1 MLRWGPRKRAAE
13 AAQNS
18 LRGTS
23 EAQGPPLQLTG
34 RHSTA
39 RLRACASPHGSSPRR
54 LSTALSPLA
63 GRGPGLGLAAAH
75 GAALP
80 GPGLGAGGAHGTH
93 GGPGRLDDG
102 HLGPARL
109 FRPELLLGLGPVP
122 RGATLGLP
130 LTFPD
135 RVGPGAHLVL
145 PFLVHALPLLGCL
158 LGLLFGDLRPIPGAR
173 ARRSASLARPFRD
186 RRERQVQAAGETC
199 RP

>member
-1 MLRWGPRKRAAE
+1 MLRSRPRKRAPE

-39 RLRACASPHGSSPRR
+39 RLRACASQHGSSPRR
-54 LSTALSPLA
+54 LSTALSPLLA

-80 GPGLGAGGAHGTH
+80 GPGLGARGAHGTR

-102 HLGPARL
+102 HLGPAPL
-109 FRPELLLGLGPVP
+109 FRPEELLLGLGPVP
-122 RGATLGLP
+122 LGATLGLP
-130 LTFPD
+130 LAFPD
-135 RVGPGAHLVL
+135 RVGPG
-145 PFLVHALPLLGCL
+145 
-158 LGLLFGDLRPIPGAR
+158 
-173 ARRSASLARPFRD
+173 
-186 RRERQVQAAGETC
+186 
-199 RP
+199 